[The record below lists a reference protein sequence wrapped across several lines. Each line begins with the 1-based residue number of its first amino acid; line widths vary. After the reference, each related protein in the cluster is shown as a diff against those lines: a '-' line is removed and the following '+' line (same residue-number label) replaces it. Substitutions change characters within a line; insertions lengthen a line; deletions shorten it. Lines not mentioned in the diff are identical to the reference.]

1 MIIVYNGT
9 STSQQKGVGA
19 KPFPFNQLGG
29 GRCKEAIIFLVVQN
43 YFELV
48 LRDVKGNKSEK
59 IF

>member
-29 GRCKEAIIFLVVQN
+29 GRCKEAIIFWWFKTILN
-43 YFELV
+43 W
-48 LRDVKGNKSEK
+48 S
-59 IF
+59 